1 MGKNTNG
8 KFKGRRSCGH
18 RSAPGRRPSGR
29 TPITIYMLSHDHM
42 GVLYLKQTIH
52 ECRIAW
58 AVPVYMSTAI
68 FGSSRRDSK
77 YALRDRDSSMEKDLE
92 ARLRD
97 PLSTG
102 RLDTDK
108 FTIESD
114 ILVQSPRYVLA
125 SNMSIKG
132 DEWVSLIMASQG
144 KEFRVDAK

>member
-1 MGKNTNG
+1 
-8 KFKGRRSCGH
+8 
-18 RSAPGRRPSGR
+18 
-29 TPITIYMLSHDHM
+29 
-42 GVLYLKQTIH
+42 
-52 ECRIAW
+52 
-58 AVPVYMSTAI
+58 
-68 FGSSRRDSK
+68 
-77 YALRDRDSSMEKDLE
+77 MEKDLE